1 MAQAINLPAPSN
13 FSPHGEPSAVSKKFL
28 KWLTNFENFL
38 LASNITADAQKK
50 ANLLYLM
57 GEETYEIFETL
68 TKTDDTYASAK
79 AALTT
84 HFSISKNVPFERHKF
99 HMAEQ
104 AEGEAT
110 DQFITRL
117 RSLAISCEFKDTD
130 EQIRDALITKTRS
143 SKLRQQL
150 LMEKDLTLDKALEKA
165 KILETATFNQKSI
178 EQKQDG
184 EINFLKKSG
193 LKKQP
198 APSSQNKPENHERER
213 DDQRHKKTTKKCNRC
228 GFRGH
233 LGYECQRSKDKIC
246 ANCGKQGHFAKCCRS
261 KKFNNSNVKNIG
273 NVEDDE
279 YLFANTN
286 GVNPNFFKVKIGCSD
301 VPILIDSGCNI
312 NIIDSETFQMIVPT
326 PRLQASTNRIFPYG
340 QKKPLKL
347 RGKFTAKVKVT
358 ETGKQEDNVTFH
370 VVQGSGGSILGDITA
385 KVLDLLRVGPPSE
398 SQNNAL
404 SSKSN
409 QPSKQSLY
417 TDSPSKIKY
426 ENVSKSIEEV
436 IQQFPSVFEG
446 TGKLN
451 DYELKLHIDESVTP
465 VQQSVRRL
473 PYHTRKRVSDELK
486 RLQELDIIEP
496 ATGPTTW
503 VSPIVP
509 VTKNSG
515 ELRLCLDMRR
525 PNKAVK
531 REKHPIPKMEEIVSE
546 LQDAKVFSKIDLSEG
561 YHQIALHPDSRDITT
576 FITHEGLFRY
586 KRLIFGISSAF
597 EHFQKIIEQV
607 IAGCEGAKNISDD
620 IFIWGRDDEEHN
632 RNLAEVLRRLHEA
645 GLTVNLKKCEFGKT
659 RMIFSGYTVTDKG
672 ILPDESKV

>member
-13 FSPHGEPSAVSKKFL
+13 FSPHGEPSAVAKKFQ

-38 LASNITADAQKK
+38 LASNITEDAQKK

-57 GEETYEIFETL
+57 GEQTFEIFETL
-68 TKTDDTYASAK
+68 TKADESYTSAK
-79 AALTT
+79 NALTT

-99 HMAEQ
+99 HLAEQ

-150 LMEKDLTLDKALEKA
+150 LMEKELTLDKALEKA
-165 KILETATFNQKSI
+165 KILETATFNKKSI
-178 EQKQDG
+178 EQKRDG

-198 APSSQNKPENHERER
+198 APSAQNKSENHDR
-213 DDQRHKKTTKKCNRC
+213 QRNDHQLKKPIKKCNRC

-246 ANCGKQGHFAKCCRS
+246 SNCNKQGHFAKCCRS
-261 KKFNNSNVKNIG
+261 KKFSNNNDVKNIE
-273 NVEDDE
+273 NVEEDE
-279 YLFANTN
+279 YLFANRD
-286 GVNPNFFKVKIGCSD
+286 GFNPNFYKIKIGCSD

-312 NIIDSETFQMIVPT
+312 NIIDSETFKMIVPT

-340 QKKPLKL
+340 QNKPLKL
-347 RGKFTAKVKVT
+347 RGKFTTKVKVN
-358 ETGKQEDNVTFH
+358 ETGKKEDNVTFH
-370 VVQGSGGSILGDITA
+370 VVQGNGGSILGDVTA

-409 QPSKQSLY
+409 QPSKHSLY
-417 TDSPSKIKY
+417 TDSPSKIKKGD
-426 ENVSKSIEEV
+426 VSKSIKEV
-436 IQQFPSVFEG
+436 IEQFPRAFKG
-446 TGKLN
+446 TGKLK

-486 RLQELDIIEP
+486 RLQALDIIEP

-503 VSPIVP
+503 VSPTVP
-509 VTKNSG
+509 ATKKSG

-525 PNKAVK
+525 PNKAVN
-531 REKHPIPKMEEIVSE
+531 PTCS
-546 LQDAKVFSKIDLSEG
+546 
-561 YHQIALHPDSRDITT
+561 
-576 FITHEGLFRY
+576 GLFSAVRDVGGPIWPPL
-586 KRLIFGISSAF
+586 LISG
-597 EHFQKIIEQV
+597 KKMNKV
-607 IAGCEGAKNISDD
+607 KN
-620 IFIWGRDDEEHN
+620 FVE
-632 RNLAEVLRRLHEA
+632 
-645 GLTVNLKKCEFGKT
+645 
-659 RMIFSGYTVTDKG
+659 
-672 ILPDESKV
+672 